1 MKAEDVMVEGSA
13 LRYIL
18 PLKECT
24 WDTSPRTGGKATG
37 LGFLAREGLPSAPG
51 FVLTTDAYRDAL
63 NAELAATID
72 ALTGNIDT
80 HETAVAASKQIK
92 ALFEECGMSEA
103 VRAELEIGYRAFGD
117 AGDAA
122 VAVRSS
128 ATAEDLPD
136 ASFAGQQDTF
146 LGVRG
151 TDDLVRRA
159 IDCWASLFNP
169 HAIEYRARLGLA
181 ARDVA
186 MAVVVQR
193 IVSADSAGV
202 MMTLDPQTGDRSV
215 VHVEAALGLG
225 EGVVRGDVTPDTFVV
240 DKSTKQVRQE
250 SIATKERA
258 YRPNTNGEAM
268 LVAVPEKER
277 DLPALT
283 REEVLRLCDLA
294 VAAETAYGRP
304 LDIEWAVGSIDTSG
318 ARDIYLLQARPETVW
333 SRRPTP
339 EPNASVPTERESW
352 NPLHSS
358 SPDSIYWTRANVGE
372 AAPGVLTPLT
382 WSIWWRGMEPASR
395 GALYRMGVFSRRDA
409 AIPPTPDD
417 GYIRIFYGRPA
428 IQVGLVT
435 QVGDRMPGTTGREA
449 AISILGHAPEGLEYE
464 PTARRYPILAWRL
477 PWTFLTAPRELRKL
491 AAAAAEWSPRQIACV
506 DQLDRAGAQ
515 TLLQKAAVRFEEA
528 VAVQVV
534 MVFAVVQPLYDIV
547 GRLGARAAIDD
558 VTNLTGTGNAE
569 LAVPVD
575 LWRVAHGELTL
586 ADFVRRHGF
595 HGPMEG
601 ELSANVWREDD
612 SPVRRLVGEYN
623 NREDLRAKKAVA
635 EQHARELRRRVLAT
649 FPLAQRP
656 FVRVILDLAKTRIP
670 LRGVAKRAFLQT
682 FDVARASARR
692 LGQCLASEG
701 LLDGPEDVFYLTL
714 DELAGSLPADAKDLV
729 RSRRQRR
736 QAYKELFVPGEFQGV
751 PQSVAGTDETQR
763 EPGTV
768 VLQGVGV
775 SAGIVEGT
783 VRVITDPS
791 FTEIGHDEILVAH
804 STDPSWSSVMYV
816 SSGLIVD
823 IGGALSHAAIVA
835 REMGIP
841 CVVNT
846 RTGTRELR
854 DGDRV
859 RLDGGIGTVEML
871 QPAPTEKVAR

>member
-1 MKAEDVMVEGSA
+1 MAKSSA

-18 PLKECT
+18 PLEDCT
-24 WDTSPRTGGKATG
+24 WDTSPQAGGKAAG

-51 FVLTTDAYRDAL
+51 FVLTTDAYREAL
-63 NAELAATID
+63 TPELAASIEQ
-72 ALTGNIDT
+72 LTENIDS

-92 ALFEECGMSEA
+92 ALFQDCGISDA
-103 VRAELEIGYRAFGD
+103 IRAELEAGYLQLGD
-117 AGDAA
+117 SGDVP

-151 TDDLVRRA
+151 TDDLVGRT

-186 MAVVVQR
+186 MAVVVQC

-215 VHVEAALGLG
+215 VYVEAALGLG
-225 EGVVRGDVTPDTFVV
+225 EGVVRGDVTPDTFVI
-240 DKSTKQVRQE
+240 DKSTRQVRLE

-258 YRPNTNGEAM
+258 YRANDDSEVR
-268 LVAVPEKER
+268 LVEVPVKER

-283 REEVLRLCDLA
+283 REEVLRLGDLA
-294 VAAETAYGRP
+294 VAAETAFGKP

-318 ARDIYLLQARPETVW
+318 VRDIYLLQARPETVW
-333 SRRPTP
+333 SRRPVP
-339 EPNASVPTERESW
+339 EPSALVPTEKEGW

-358 SPDSIYWTRANVGE
+358 SPDSTYWTRANVGE

-409 AIPPTPDD
+409 AVPPTPDD

-449 AISILGHAPEGLEYE
+449 AISILGHAPEGLEYQ
-464 PTARRYPILAWRL
+464 PTRRRYPILAWRL
-477 PWTFLTAPRELRKL
+477 PWTFLTAPRELRRL
-491 AAAAAEWSPRQIACV
+491 AAAAAEWSPRQIAHV

-515 TLLQKAAVRFEEA
+515 ALLQEAAVRFEDA

-558 VTNLTGTGNAE
+558 VTSLTGTGNAE

-575 LWRVAHGELTL
+575 LWRVAHRELTL
-586 ADFVRRHGF
+586 AGFVRRHGF

-601 ELSANVWREDD
+601 ELSAKVWREDD
-612 SPVRRLVGEYN
+612 APVRRFVGEYA
-623 NREDLRAKKAVA
+623 NRGDLRAKKAAA
-635 EQHARELRRRVLAT
+635 EQHAQDLRRRVLAT
-649 FPLAQRP
+649 FPLSQRP
-656 FVRVILDLAKTRIP
+656 FVRMMLDLAKRRIP

-692 LGQCLASEG
+692 LGQCLAAEG
-701 LLDGPEDVFYLTL
+701 VLDDPEDVFYLTL
-714 DELAGSLPADAKDLV
+714 EELEGPLPADAKELV
-729 RSRRQRR
+729 RSRRLRR
-736 QAYKELFVPGEFQGV
+736 EAYAGLFVPGEFRGA
-751 PQSVAGTDETQR
+751 PQPLAGPEVTRR
-763 EPGTV
+763 EPGRV

-775 SAGIVEGT
+775 SAGVVEGT

-791 FTEIGHDEILVAH
+791 FAEAGNDEILVAH

-841 CVVNT
+841 CIVNT

-854 DGDRV
+854 TGDRV
-859 RLDGGIGTVEML
+859 RMDGRTGTVEML
-871 QPAPTEKVAR
+871 QPAPTEKVVR

>member
-1 MKAEDVMVEGSA
+1 MVEGSA
-13 LRYIL
+13 LRYIV
-18 PLKECT
+18 PLQDCT
-24 WDTSPRTGGKATG
+24 RDLSPRTGGKAAG

-51 FVLTTDAYRDAL
+51 FVLTTDAYREAL
-63 NAELAATID
+63 NTELAATIE
-72 ALTGNIDT
+72 ALTEKIHT
-80 HETAVAASKQIK
+80 HESAVAASEKIK
-92 ALFEECGMSEA
+92 TLFQECGMPDA
-103 VRAELEIGYRAFGD
+103 VRAELEIGYLHLGE
-117 AGDAA
+117 AGDLS

-151 TDDLVRRA
+151 TDDLVRRT
-159 IDCWASLFNP
+159 IDCWASLYNP
-169 HAIEYRARLGLA
+169 HAIEYRARLGLD

-186 MAVVVQR
+186 MAVVVQCV
-193 IVSADSAGV
+193 VSADSAGV

-215 VHVEAALGLG
+215 VYVEAALGLG

-240 DKSTKQVRQE
+240 DKSTRQVRRE
-250 SIATKERA
+250 SVVTKERA
-258 YRPNTNGEAM
+258 YRANADSETS
-268 LVAVPEKER
+268 LVEVPATQR
-277 DLPALT
+277 DLPALN
-283 REEVLRLCDLA
+283 REEVVRLSDLA
-294 VAAETAYGRP
+294 VAAETAFGSP
-304 LDIEWAVGSIDTSG
+304 LDIEWAVGSIDASG
-318 ARDIYLLQARPETVW
+318 ARDIFLLQARSETVW

-339 EPNASVPTERESW
+339 EPNVPVPMEKEDW

-358 SPDSIYWTRANVGE
+358 SSHSTYWTRANVGE

-435 QVGDRMPGTTGREA
+435 RVGDRMPGTTGREA
-449 AISILGHAPEGLEYE
+449 ATSILGHAPEGLDYE
-464 PTARRYPILAWRL
+464 PTMRRYPILAWRL
-477 PWTFLTAPRELRKL
+477 PWTFLTAPRQLRKL
-491 AAAAAEWSPRQIACV
+491 AATAAEWSPRQIGRV
-506 DQLDRAGAQ
+506 HQLDRVGAQ
-515 TLLQKAAVRFEEA
+515 ALLQEAAVRFEQA

-534 MVFAVVQPLYDIV
+534 MVFAVVQPLYDII
-547 GRLGARAAIDD
+547 GRLGQRAAIDD
-558 VTNLTGTGNAE
+558 VTTLTGTGNAE
-569 LAVPVD
+569 LAVAVD
-575 LWRVAHGELTL
+575 MWRVAHDELTF
-586 ADFVRRHGF
+586 AEFVNRHGF

-612 SPVRRLVGEYN
+612 APVRRLVGEYQD
-623 NREDLRAKKAVA
+623 REDLRAKEAVA
-635 EQHARELRRRVLAT
+635 EQHAREFRRRILAT
-649 FPLAQRP
+649 FPFAQRP
-656 FVRVILDLAKTRIP
+656 VVRMVLNLAKSRIP

-692 LGQCLASEG
+692 LGQCLAGEG
-701 LLDGPEDVFYLTL
+701 LLDHPDDVFYLTL
-714 DELAGSLPADAKDLV
+714 AELAGSLPADAKDLV
-729 RSRRQRR
+729 RSRRRR
-736 QAYKELFVPGEFQGV
+736 REAYDKLFVPGEFQGV
-751 PQSVAGTDETQR
+751 PQPLAGVGDIPR
-763 EPGTV
+763 ESGAI

-783 VRVITDPS
+783 VRIITDPS
-791 FTEIGHDEILVAH
+791 FAEVVKDEILVAH

-854 DGDRV
+854 NGDRV
-859 RLDGGIGTVEML
+859 RMDGSSGTVEML
-871 QPAPTEKVAR
+871 QLASIEKVAQ